1 MWPSPTSSALHARPE
16 SSAPCAQMLRQQ
28 LLDTG
33 RGRIVS
39 LLQRGPLTVDDIASR
54 LELSASGVRAQI
66 TAMERD
72 GVVRR
77 VGRRPG
83 TTRPSRVFELT
94 PEVEQLLSRAYIPL
108 LTQLVDVF
116 AKGLPARQ
124 LDVLLREAGTKL
136 AGALSSGR
144 PSGTLRSRVIA
155 TSELLN
161 QQLGAVT
168 HVEENGRYIIRGE
181 GCPLS
186 ALTGKHHAVCRAVES
201 LVKEF
206 VGASVHECCERAQR
220 PRCCFE
226 IGNGTTSKGARSRSP
241 ESRKLL

>member
-1 MWPSPTSSALHARPE
+1 
-16 SSAPCAQMLRQQ
+16 MLRQQ

-39 LLQRGPLTVDDIASR
+39 FLQRGPQTVDDIASR
-54 LELSASGVRAQI
+54 LKLSASGIRAQI

-77 VGRRPG
+77 AGSRAG

-94 PEVEQLLSRAYIPL
+94 PEVEQLLSRAYVPL
-108 LTQLVDVF
+108 LTQLLDVF
-116 AKGLPARQ
+116 ATGLPPRQ
-124 LDVLLREAGTKL
+124 LDKLMRQTGKKL
-136 AGALSSGR
+136 AGQLSPAR
-144 PSGTLRSRVIA
+144 PSGTLRSRLA
-155 TSELLN
+155 TASALLN
-161 QQLGAVT
+161 NHLGAVT
-168 HVEENGRYIIRGE
+168 HVEQNGRLVIRGE

-186 ALTGKHHAVCRAVES
+186 ALTGKHPAVCRAMES
-201 LVKEF
+201 LVREV

-226 IGNGTTSKGARSRSP
+226 IKPNARVR
-241 ESRKLL
+241 